1 MEKVLTRKDT
11 SRTLTSV
18 ILNGN
23 VQDLE
28 PARDNDGAVSY
39 LPPRNFLTDD
49 IFSARDIVMLYDRSA
64 GIHFVDDASKR
75 DFNRALSGYDSVFGT
90 DYAQRVPRDHV
101 RVFSVLESY
110 FRLRLSE
117 RKRIAFVIE
126 IGRAS
131 CRERE

>member
-75 DFNRALSGYDSVFGT
+75 DFNRALSGYDSVFGP
-90 DYAQRVPRDHV
+90 DYAQRVPRDPA
-101 RVFSVLESY
+101 RASSVLATY
-110 FRLRLSE
+110 FRPRLSL
-117 RKRIAFVIE
+117 
-126 IGRAS
+126 GLPN
-131 CRERE
+131 